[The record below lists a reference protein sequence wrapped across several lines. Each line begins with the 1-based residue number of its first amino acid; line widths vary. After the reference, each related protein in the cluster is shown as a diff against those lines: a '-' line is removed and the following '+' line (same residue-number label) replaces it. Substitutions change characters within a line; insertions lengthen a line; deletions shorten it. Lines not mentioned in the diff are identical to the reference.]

1 MVKNLPAMWEAW
13 VRFLGWEDPLEKGM
27 ATHSSIQAWRIPM
40 DRGAWPD
47 TVHVVAK
54 SWTWLSDLQA
64 HCSVTKLCLT
74 LCDPLDCSTPG
85 FPVFHYVLE
94 FAPTHVHWFS
104 DAIRPSHSLSPPFPL
119 ELSLSQH
126 QGLFQWTCS
135 SYQVAKVL
143 ELQHWSFQWI
153 LGLISF
159 RIDWF
164 DLAGQGTLKSLL
176 QHHNFE
182 SVNFSAL
189 ILLSGPTLDLV
200 KDRNLQLQG
209 TKWTLS
215 RINTKFRKLL
225 CFFQLHGVT
234 CLLELRKELFI
245 TF

>member
-1 MVKNLPAMWEAW
+1 MWLQRVGHDWAICRYI
-13 VRFLGWEDPLEKGM
+13 VQSL
-27 ATHSSIQAWRIPM
+27 SC
-40 DRGAWPD
+40 
-47 TVHVVAK
+47 V
-54 SWTWLSDLQA
+54 WL
-64 HCSVTKLCLT
+64 C
-74 LCDPLDCSTPG
+74 TPG

-104 DAIRPSHSLSPPFPL
+104 DAIRSSHSLSPPFPL
-119 ELSLSQH
+119 DLSLSQH
-126 QGLFQWTCS
+126 QGLFKWTCS

-189 ILLSGPTLDLV
+189 ILLSGPTLNLV
-200 KDRNLQLQG
+200 KD
-209 TKWTLS
+209 
-215 RINTKFRKLL
+215 KFAAA
-225 CFFQLHGVT
+225 GY
-234 CLLELRKELFI
+234 
-245 TF
+245 